1 MGAVLSKANRLY
13 WLGRYNERVYTSLQ
27 YMTRIFDQAIDG
39 PSISYTDICS
49 RLSIPC
55 IYKSTEDFLR
65 RFTFDLSN
73 PDSIAQTADR
83 MLGNG
88 MVLRETISSN
98 TLSYLQMAVNAL
110 TLASQSASPLVG
122 MQWVLDDIMAFR
134 GGFDDYIEDETL
146 SNILKCGVSV
156 ERVSMYLRLNI
167 NQYDSEKELKKLLNS
182 LYKSKLPVD
191 PECQTL
197 IYEKVLNGAS
207 PSHQLLLHS
216 VESLFVI

>member
-39 PSISYTDICS
+39 PPINYPDICR
-49 RLSIPC
+49 RLSVPC
-55 IYKSTEDFLR
+55 IYNSADDFLR
-65 RFTFDLSN
+65 RFTFDYTI
-73 PDSIAQTADR
+73 PDSIAQSADR

-110 TLASQSASPLVG
+110 NLAAQSASPLVG

-134 GGFDDYIEDETL
+134 GSLDDYMEDKIIA
-146 SNILKCGVSV
+146 NILKCGVSV

-167 NQYDSEKELKKLLNS
+167 NQYDSEKEIKKLLNS
-182 LYKSKLPVD
+182 LYKAKLPVD
-191 PECQTL
+191 PASQAL
-197 IYEKVLNGAS
+197 IYEKVVNGVS
-207 PSHQLLLHS
+207 PSHELLLHS
-216 VESLFVI
+216 VENLFVI